1 MHYLI
6 SNFPTNKSD
15 RGHLVSHRCLTIS
28 EGSRETCSQPWDYQ
42 AWQKANLLLVGNSFV
57 GEVAGEP
64 FTGLD
69 CKVPSSQEHPPLSLF
84 ALPASSST
92 LSQQSLPERPM
103 SASLFAQLLVHLA
116 NGKPWVETRK
126 LEEASS
132 EVP

>member
-1 MHYLI
+1 MHCLI

-15 RGHLVSHRCLTIS
+15 RGHLGTHRRLTIS
-28 EGSRETCSQPWDYQ
+28 EGSQVTGSQPQDYQ
-42 AWQKANLLLVGNSFV
+42 ACQKANLLSAENSIV

-64 FTGLD
+64 FTGLH
-69 CKVPSSQEHPPLSLF
+69 CEVPSSQEHLPPLFTL
-84 ALPASSST
+84 LASSST
-92 LSQQSLPERPM
+92 LSQQPLPERPM
-103 SASLFAQLLVHLA
+103 SASLFAQLLVRLA